1 MLSNGVNQKWRNWN
15 EKVFLTSKRRAKED
29 KKTCACD
36 VNLSNNSYKS
46 DSTMKEH
53 ILQTV
58 FLSAQVYRGTK
69 PYLSVD
75 AMYYLYFC

>member
-1 MLSNGVNQKWRNWN
+1 MVSIRNGEIGTKKFFLRQKG
-15 EKVFLTSKRRAKED
+15 EQKKI

-36 VNLSNNSYKS
+36 INLSKNSYKS

-58 FLSAQVYRGTK
+58 FLTAQVYRGTK

-75 AMYYLYFC
+75 AMYY

>member
-1 MLSNGVNQKWRNWN
+1 MVSIRNGEIGTKKFFLRQKG
-15 EKVFLTSKRRAKED
+15 EQED

-36 VNLSNNSYKS
+36 VSLSNNSFHS
-46 DSTMKEH
+46 NMKEH

-69 PYLSVD
+69 PYLIVD
-75 AMYYLYFC
+75 AMYY